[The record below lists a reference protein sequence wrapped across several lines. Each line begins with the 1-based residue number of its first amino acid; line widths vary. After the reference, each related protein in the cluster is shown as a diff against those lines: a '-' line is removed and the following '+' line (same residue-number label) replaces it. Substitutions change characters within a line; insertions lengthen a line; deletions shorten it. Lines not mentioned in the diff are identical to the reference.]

1 MERRAKVELFEQ
13 IRREYEFGV
22 GTIKGVAHKLG
33 VHRRMVRQAL
43 AHVEPP
49 ERKQSEREQPVIGPL
64 RPFIDA
70 ILEADRKA
78 PRKQRHT
85 AHRVFERIRKELPEH
100 RVAEVTVRQYVRER
114 KRELGW
120 STRAT
125 CVPQSYAPGQEGQVD
140 WYEAWAELNGVPTL
154 LQVFAL
160 RSMVSGAAFHRAYQ
174 RATQQAFFEAQ
185 EHAFQYFGGVFRLLR
200 YDNLKSAV
208 KQVLRGHRREEA
220 TRFIAFRSHWRFQSD
235 FCTPAQP
242 HEKGGIEGEA
252 GYFRRNH
259 WVPLPHARDLEELNA
274 QLLAA
279 CHADERRQIAGR
291 SESVGALMIEERA
304 HLLPLAEQGFE
315 LADVSFPRVDGLG
328 CVRVRTNLYS
338 VPAAPGRTVEVR
350 LYPSYVEVRDEGRCI
365 ARHQRCYERHQQVLD
380 LEHYLD
386 VLERKP
392 GALIG
397 SKPLASWR
405 ERGLWPPSYDRLLD
419 ELISRHGQPSGTRQ
433 MIQMLS
439 LIKAHGHERVRAAVE
454 EAITLGCA
462 DAAAIRHL
470 VEAADLAHTRSELI
484 ELSELSR
491 FERPLPVMT
500 DYDGL
505 LGQEVAP

>member
-1 MERRAKVELFEQ
+1 
-13 IRREYEFGV
+13 
-22 GTIKGVAHKLG
+22 
-33 VHRRMVRQAL
+33 MVRQAL
-43 AHVEPP
+43 VRAEPP
-49 ERKQSEREQPVIGPL
+49 ERKPVERVRPVMGPL
-64 RPFIDA
+64 IAFIDA
-70 ILEADRKA
+70 ILEADRRA

-85 AHRVFERIRKELPEH
+85 AHRIWQRIVAERPEH
-100 RVAEVTVRQYVRER
+100 QAAEATVRQYVRER
-114 KRELGW
+114 KAELGW
-120 STRAT
+120 SSRVT
-125 CVPQSYAPGQEGQVD
+125 CVPQSYQLGQEAQVD
-140 WYEAWAELNGVPTL
+140 WYEAWAELSGTQVP
-154 LQVFAL
+154 LQVFTM
-160 RSMVSGAAFHRAYQ
+160 RSMASGAAFHRAYHH
-174 RATQQAFFEAQ
+174 ATQQAFFEAH
-185 EHAFQYFGGVFRLLR
+185 EHAFNYFQGVFAVLR
-200 YDNLKSAV
+200 YDNLKAAV
-208 KQVLRGHRREEA
+208 KKILRGYRREETA
-220 TRFIAFRSHWRFQSD
+220 RFIAFRSHWRFASD
-235 FCTPAQP
+235 FCMPAQP

-259 WVPLPHARDLEELNA
+259 WVPLPKARDLAELNA

-279 CHADERRQIAGR
+279 CHQDERRQLAGHG
-291 SESVGALMIEERA
+291 ESVGALMIEERA

-315 LADVSFPRVDGLG
+315 LAEVSFPRVDGLG

-350 LYPSYVEVRDEGRCI
+350 LYPSQVEVRDEGRCI

-419 ELISRHGQPSGTRQ
+419 ELTRRHDQPSGTRQ
-433 MIQMLS
+433 MIQVLS
-439 LIKAHGHERVRAAVE
+439 LIKAHGHERVQTAVA
-454 EAITLGCA
+454 EALTLGCA

-470 VEAADLAHTRSELI
+470 VEAADLAHARSELI
-484 ELSELSR
+484 EVSELAR

-500 DYDGL
+500 EYDGL
-505 LGQEVAP
+505 LGEEVVP